1 MVTLNKDNAPYL
13 FLGFIMATFLNL
25 PNVLPIAIVGVAL
38 AYINYMYEKKID
50 DKTSMVT
57 VTVGGEEDVI

>member
-1 MVTLNKDNAPYL
+1 
-13 FLGFIMATFLNL
+13 MATFLNL

-57 VTVGGEEDVI
+57 VTVGGEEDGI